1 MSSSE
6 HLSRQHPAPI
16 ISSSTTAP
24 TILSAPVA
32 AKQTPSSSSSSSPS
46 FSSSTTTSLIPFL
59 SKNRKSN
66 NPLNIPEILE
76 LVLIFVLAQFQH
88 SSHTQDSL
96 AFPYPSSHVTTN
108 DIQLQI
114 RAQKPISTR
123 LAFLRVCRLWY
134 QVGEPLLW
142 KNVKWA
148 DYQHPSV
155 HLQIWN
161 HWSRVRS
168 LEFEYGKKTADT
180 EPPSAT
186 PTTDASALETSNAS
200 STPVTTSMN
209 WANGPRARIRNLLGG
224 TRSTSNQENP
234 ISNARVED
242 PAVTTIDRPK
252 VTLDEALHDLAKTL
266 SQPSNLPHYRPTPL
280 PLRGTFLQTILPF
293 LPELTSLD
301 ISLRCYEWRDEIR
314 LDKVLRSCPKLQY
327 LSVDRNMVGLVEF
340 DDLPATSSYRGNSGN
355 GQEESDTDDG
365 EDDKDWDQDR
375 LYPGT
380 PWHLKYALSSYADN
394 SDGSKPGLMAAQPS
408 SAQFPLTPTPGT
420 TGSTLDGKVSSDWSL
435 GRSTRQMWQHPGG
448 KRKQQRPLAL
458 RVLKLK
464 KVRISEHDFV
474 RLLRLCPLL
483 EEMDVYSTIYWGWSR
498 KFIET
503 VSQSCP
509 RVKHLHLTTNYN
521 ISGSDGID
529 TPAGG
534 PMQAG
539 LVIFHQTPPEQLLS
553 QDNATFPG
561 DANSINGYTNGD
573 VHATSTPAANSDQE
587 QPASTQPFNPVVELI
602 KLYPALLSY
611 DARYVRFQDRTLI
624 TLQQQ
629 CRQLESLD
637 LTCCREIT
645 SKAINW
651 FLRHVPTLKH
661 FSGSRVLL
669 RIEDLIESAEEH
681 DRIVAANANIRANT
695 ENPSSTDIKTPE
707 PRWWACKGLETFI
720 IGLKNPV
727 LPGSE
732 RDFDLQGEHT
742 ADYQYYYRDY
752 QGSGSSSG
760 GASGA
765 RQFGSGNKQYDHT
778 QYCTFV
784 LFEQLGRLRRLK
796 RLELH
801 GGRFDLGINLKIDS
815 SYPPQ
820 QSSSLL
826 MSSSK
831 NQITSFSSSS
841 DSESG
846 SRTRRGLSRIKN
858 FTLGGSIRRSKQ
870 KMDDESAILDPKNK
884 GKSKA
889 NTKDKDKGKDKGKF
903 PSIGGSCDTHYS
915 EFNEQ
920 YRLGPS
926 PDNTRFNHKIV
937 PSHLRGLQPL
947 MGLSNLK
954 SFSMVWSVFPML
966 REQEIAWI
974 CQNWISLE
982 WVSLGLVPECE
993 WNRIK
998 NWVHSRRSDV
1008 VVVFEK

>member
-1 MSSSE
+1 M
-6 HLSRQHPAPI
+6 I
-16 ISSSTTAP
+16 
-24 TILSAPVA
+24 
-32 AKQTPSSSSSSSPS
+32 
-46 FSSSTTTSLIPFL
+46 
-59 SKNRKSN
+59 
-66 NPLNIPEILE
+66 
-76 LVLIFVLAQFQH
+76 
-88 SSHTQDSL
+88 
-96 AFPYPSSHVTTN
+96 
-108 DIQLQI
+108 
-114 RAQKPISTR
+114 
-123 LAFLRVCRLWY
+123 
-134 QVGEPLLW
+134 
-142 KNVKWA
+142 
-148 DYQHPSV
+148 
-155 HLQIWN
+155 
-161 HWSRVRS
+161 RVRS

-186 PTTDASALETSNAS
+186 PTTDALAPETSNAS
-200 STPVTTSMN
+200 STSVTTTSMN

-234 ISNARVED
+234 ISNARAED
-242 PAVTTIDRPK
+242 PAVTTTGRPK
-252 VTLDEALHDLAKTL
+252 
-266 SQPSNLPHYRPTPL
+266 
-280 PLRGTFLQTILPF
+280 TILPF

-327 LSVDRNMVGLVEF
+327 LSVDRNMVGLVGF
-340 DDLPATSSYRGNSGN
+340 DDLPATSNYRGNSGN
-355 GQEESDTDDG
+355 DQDESDTDDC
-365 EDDKDWDQDR
+365 EDDEDWDQDR

-380 PWHLKYALSSYADN
+380 PWHLKYALSSYPDN
-394 SDGSKPGLMAAQPS
+394 GDGSKPGLTPAQPS
-408 SAQFPLTPTPGT
+408 SARFPLTPTPGT
-420 TGSTLDGKVSSDWSL
+420 TGSTFDGKVSSDWSL
-435 GRSTRQMWQHPGG
+435 GRSTRQMRQHPSG

-553 QDNATFPG
+553 QDNATFPSG
-561 DANSINGYTNGD
+561 ANSINGYTNGD
-573 VHATSTPAANSDQE
+573 VHATSTSAADSDQG
-587 QPASTQPFNPVVELI
+587 QPASMQPFNPVVELI

-637 LTCCREIT
+637 LTSCREIT

-681 DRIVAANANIRANT
+681 YRIVAANADIRANA
-695 ENPSSTDIKTPE
+695 ENLSPMMGSTPLPQDLDIKTPE
-707 PRWWACKGLETFI
+707 PRWWACEGLETFI

-727 LPGSE
+727 PPGSE

-765 RQFGSGNKQYDHT
+765 RQFGPGNKQYDHT

-784 LFEQLGRLRRLK
+784 LLEQIGRLRRLK

-801 GGRFDLGINLKIDS
+801 GGRFDLGINSNIDS

-820 QSSSLL
+820 QSSSLR

-831 NQITSFSSSS
+831 NQTTSFSSSS

-858 FTLGGSIRRSKQ
+858 FTLGGSIRKSKR
-870 KMDDESAILDPKNK
+870 KMDAESAILDPKNK
-884 GKSKA
+884 GKNKA
-889 NTKDKDKGKDKGKF
+889 STKDKGKDKGKF

-926 PDNTRFNHKIV
+926 PDHTQFNHKIV
-937 PSHLRGLQPL
+937 PGHLRGLQPL
-947 MGLSNLK
+947 AGLSNLK
-954 SFSMVWSVFPML
+954 SFSMVWSNFPML

-974 CQNWISLE
+974 CQNWMSLE
-982 WVSLGLVPECE
+982 WISLGLVPECE